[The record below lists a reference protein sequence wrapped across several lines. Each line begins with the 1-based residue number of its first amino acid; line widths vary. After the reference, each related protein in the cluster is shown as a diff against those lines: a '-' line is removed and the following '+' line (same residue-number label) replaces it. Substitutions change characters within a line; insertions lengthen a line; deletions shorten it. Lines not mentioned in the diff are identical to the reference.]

1 MKMLKIKLFCAG
13 GMSTSILVKKM
24 LEAAAKKGIEVEIGA
39 YPEAQMDK
47 ETENCDIALLGPQ
60 VGYRL
65 KAAEQICNPK
75 NILVGVIPMVDYGMM
90 NGEKVLEFAL
100 NLK

>member
-1 MKMLKIKLFCAG
+1 MNMLNIKLFCAG

-24 LEAAAKKGIEVEIGA
+24 LEAAEKKGIEVEIEA
-39 YPEAQMDK
+39 YPESQIDK
-47 ETENCDIALLGPQ
+47 QTESCDIALLGPQ

-65 KAAEQICNPK
+65 KAAEQICKPK
-75 NILVGVIPMVDYGMM
+75 NIPVAVIPMVYYGMM
-90 NGEKVLEFAL
+90 NGDKVLEFAL

>member
-1 MKMLKIKLFCAG
+1 MNMLKIKLFCAG

-24 LEAAAKKGIEVEIGA
+24 LEAAEKKGIEVEIEA
-39 YPEAQMDK
+39 YPESQIDK
-47 ETENCDIALLGPQ
+47 QTESCDIALLGPQ

-65 KAAEQICNPK
+65 KAAEQICKPK
-75 NILVGVIPMVDYGMM
+75 NIPVAVIPMVYYGMM
-90 NGEKVLEFAL
+90 NGDKVLEFAL

>member
-1 MKMLKIKLFCAG
+1 MLKIKLFCAG

-24 LEAAAKKGIEVEIGA
+24 LEAAEKKGIEVEIEA
-39 YPEAQMDK
+39 YPESQIDK
-47 ETENCDIALLGPQ
+47 QTESCDIALLGPQ

-65 KAAEQICNPK
+65 KAAEQICKPK
-75 NILVGVIPMVDYGMM
+75 NIPVAVIPMVYYGMM
-90 NGEKVLEFAL
+90 NGDKVLEFAL